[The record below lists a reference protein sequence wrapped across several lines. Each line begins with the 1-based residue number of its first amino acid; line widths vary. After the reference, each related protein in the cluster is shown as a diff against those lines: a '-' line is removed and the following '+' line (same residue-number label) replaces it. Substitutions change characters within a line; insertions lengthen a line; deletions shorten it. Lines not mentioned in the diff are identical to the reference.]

1 MSSSNIDTVLFDL
14 DGTLIDSIPLIRA
27 SYLHTLEVHFGGESD
42 PDLWL
47 AGLGRPLRWHF
58 GQMTSDTNEIEAMIA
73 TYRAHNHAHHDAMVT
88 AFPGA
93 VEAVQD
99 LARRGIKLGIVTSK
113 LRKGAHKGLK
123 HCGFGLEPFGA
134 IIGMDDCTEHKP
146 HPEPVRMA
154 LRLLGSTPERAVMV
168 GDSPY
173 DLMSGKS
180 AGTSTA
186 AVAWGTFPR
195 EHLDAVPPD
204 RWLPDPHAIRE
215 LAV

>member
-1 MSSSNIDTVLFDL
+1 
-14 DGTLIDSIPLIRA
+14 
-27 SYLHTLEVHFGGESD
+27 
-42 PDLWL
+42 
-47 AGLGRPLRWHF
+47 
-58 GQMTSDTNEIEAMIA
+58 
-73 TYRAHNHAHHDAMVT
+73 
-88 AFPGA
+88 
-93 VEAVQD
+93 
-99 LARRGIKLGIVTSK
+99 
-113 LRKGAHKGLK
+113 
-123 HCGFGLEPFGA
+123 
-134 IIGMDDCTEHKP
+134 
-146 HPEPVRMA
+146 
-154 LRLLGSTPERAVMV
+154 MV